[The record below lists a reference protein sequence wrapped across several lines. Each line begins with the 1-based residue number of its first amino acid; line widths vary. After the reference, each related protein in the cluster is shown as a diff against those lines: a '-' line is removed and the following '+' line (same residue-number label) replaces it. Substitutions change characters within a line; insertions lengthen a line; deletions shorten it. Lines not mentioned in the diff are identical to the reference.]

1 MSSEVFILSKDQE
14 ETALIKDTLKAQGCE
29 VRASSGVSSAL
40 RSMKGSEVILLSFD
54 GQNLET
60 LKEIKS
66 YHPEAVVLVS
76 DGADSGN
83 KVLKEGA
90 YDFLEKPLS
99 PVKLG
104 TAVRNALDFIAYRNE
119 IHRLKITEAPQ
130 LVTSKN
136 RKMLRVAQQT
146 ERASTRN
153 NPVLIL
159 GEKGTGK
166 DLIARTIHTNS
177 ARMAGPLVVVEDPQ
191 AEGEAGLFGR
201 AAQKGISHGKVIS
214 ATGGDLVL
222 KNIDGIAPDLAKKLA
237 AFLKD
242 RKFTP
247 EGSKEAIRANVRVIC
262 SAAALDKKSPLY
274 GCFRSMISIPPLRG
288 RPEDI
293 VPLAEHFMKDASR
306 TLKTGVKRFSKDAKA
321 FLLEHDWPGNAGE
334 LKNMVKKACLI
345 SKDALVEKRHLASG
359 DGGAYCSVREFLDD
373 KLRGYLKGM
382 AKVGNSG
389 LYDTVT
395 SEVEKSLIELV
406 LRETGGNQLKASRLL
421 GLNRNTL
428 RAKIK
433 LYRIKNGRKTKS

>member
-1 MSSEVFILSKDQE
+1 MSSEIFILSKDQE

-60 LKEIKS
+60 LKEIRS

-104 TAVRNALDFIAYRNE
+104 TSVRNALDFIAYRNE

-136 RKMLRVAQQT
+136 RKMLMVYQQT

-166 DLIARTIHTNS
+166 DLIARTIHYNS
-177 ARMAGPLVVVEDPQ
+177 TRMAAPLVIVEDPA
-191 AEGEAGLFGR
+191 AEGDTGLFGR
-201 AAQKGISHGKVIS
+201 TTTKGISHGKVME
-214 ATGGDLVL
+214 AKGGTIVL
-222 KNIDGIAPDLAKKLA
+222 KNVDKLEPELSRKLA
-237 AFLKD
+237 AFIKEK
-242 RKFTP
+242 KFSP
-247 EGSKEAIRANVRVIC
+247 EGSDAVIRPGVRVVC
-262 SAAALDKKSPLY
+262 SAPSLDARSSLFKS
-274 GCFRSMISIPPLRG
+274 FRTKISIPPLRE
-288 RPEDI
+288 RHEDI
-293 VPLAEHFMKDASR
+293 VPLAEHF
-306 TLKTGVKRFSKDAKA
+306 LKTDCAALKKEAKRFSRGAKD
-321 FLLEHDWPGNAGE
+321 FLLENDWPGNAGE
-334 LKNMVKKACLI
+334 LKNTVKKACLI
-345 SKDALVEKRHLASG
+345 SKEALVERRHLASG
-359 DGGAYCSVREFLDD
+359 DGAAYCSIREFLDD
-373 KLRGYLKGM
+373 KLNGYLKGM

-406 LRETGGNQLKASRLL
+406 LKETGGNQLKASRLL

-433 LYRIKNGRKTKS
+433 LYKIKNGRKTKS